1 MKPLIRWTLL
11 ACALPLAVQAAADED
26 AANRLEA
33 LVDAIESNKTA
44 LVAVNLNLDQD
55 ESKAFW
61 PVYLKYQEELSS
73 LGDRFVLLI
82 DDYTENFDSMD
93 DAQAQKIV
101 EEYLGLENERAALRR
116 KYFRPL
122 SEALPGRK
130 VARFY
135 QFENKVDAVLRYRL
149 AQSIPVID
157 FVPTAKSEGP

>member
-1 MKPLIRWTLL
+1 
-11 ACALPLAVQAAADED
+11 
-26 AANRLEA
+26 
-33 LVDAIESNKTA
+33 
-44 LVAVNLNLDQD
+44 
-55 ESKAFW
+55 
-61 PVYLKYQEELSS
+61 